1 MGDGFDPERAPELDG
16 LPANVTARASSQLCH
31 PTQTAIG
38 FVCYPSN
45 LAGLVIVGPP
55 AVSPM
60 EAEHSDYPSNV
71 AGLVMEVDIR
81 RVKSMPTS
89 ETSSSY
95 TKLSQHVFKQ
105 ACQSNL
111 TARC

>member
-16 LPANVTARASSQLCH
+16 LPINVTARASSQLCH
-31 PTQTAIG
+31 PTQTTIG

-45 LAGLVIVGPP
+45 VAGLVIVGPP

-71 AGLVMEVDIR
+71 AGLVMAVAIR
-81 RVKSMPTS
+81 RVKRMPTS
-89 ETSSSY
+89 GITGEGRTE
-95 TKLSQHVFKQ
+95 Q
-105 ACQSNL
+105 NM
-111 TARC
+111 